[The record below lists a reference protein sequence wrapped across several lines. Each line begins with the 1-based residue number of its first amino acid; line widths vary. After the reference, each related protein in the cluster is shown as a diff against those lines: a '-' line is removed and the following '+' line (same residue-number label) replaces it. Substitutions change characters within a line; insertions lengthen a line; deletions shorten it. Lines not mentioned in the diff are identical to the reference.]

1 VIPLLLVAITAALYA
16 RGWRRQRRIA
26 APARRRAL
34 GRRAVAF
41 AAALATLVLA
51 LHGPIDDEADR
62 LFWVHMVQHVLLVMV
77 VAPLVVLAAPWMP
90 LWRGLP
96 LGARR
101 WLATGWL
108 YAPGRGAL
116 HRLAAPAAAWVLFNG
131 DLVAWHVP
139 ALYDLTLRS
148 PAVHDF
154 EHLSFLLLA
163 VLFWTHAVDSPPL
176 RARLDQPRR
185 VAYVLGAATVCWALA
200 VVLAFAPQPL
210 YAGYPSLA
218 DQQLAAGVMWGPG
231 SIPYA
236 VFVFA
241 AVYRWLAPEAL
252 SARPS

>member
-1 VIPLLLVAITAALYA
+1 MPALLGLVAAVLYA

-34 GRRAVAF
+34 ARRAVAF
-41 AAALATLVLA
+41 GTALGTLVFA
-51 LHGPIDDEADR
+51 LEFLDDR
-62 LFWVHMVQHVLLVMV
+62 LFWVHMLQHVLLVMV
-77 VAPLVVLAAPWMP
+77 AAPLIVLSAPWMP

-101 WLATGWL
+101 WLAGGWL

-116 HRLAAPAAAWVLFNG
+116 RWLGAPVAAWILFNG
-131 DLVAWHVP
+131 DLVAWHLP

-148 PAVHDF
+148 QPVHDF
-154 EHLSFLLLA
+154 EHLSFLVLA

-185 VAYVLGAATVCWALA
+185 VAYVLGAATVCWGLA

-218 DQQLAAGVMWGPG
+218 DQQLAAGIMWGPG

-252 SARPS
+252 GAHPS

>member
-1 VIPLLLVAITAALYA
+1 MPALLALVAAVLYA

-34 GRRAVAF
+34 VWRAVAF
-41 AAALATLVLA
+41 WTALATLVIA
-51 LHGPIDDEADR
+51 LELLDDR
-62 LFWVHMVQHVLLVMV
+62 LFWVHMLQHVLLVMV
-77 VAPLVVLAAPWMP
+77 AAPLMILAAPWMP

-96 LGARR
+96 LGTRR

-108 YAPGRGAL
+108 HAPGRRAL
-116 HRLAAPAAAWVLFNG
+116 QRAAAPAAAWILFNG
-131 DLVAWHVP
+131 DLIAWHVP

-148 PAVHDF
+148 QVVHDA
-154 EHLSFLLLA
+154 EHLSFLVLA
-163 VLFWTHAVDSPPL
+163 MVFWAHAVDSPPI

-185 VAYVLGAATVCWALA
+185 VAYVLGAATVCWGLA

-210 YAGYPSLA
+210 YAGYPSLT
-218 DQQLAAGVMWGPG
+218 DQQLAAGIMWGPG

-236 VFVFA
+236 VFVFV

-252 SARPS
+252 SPHPS